1 MVKIKHL
8 LVLCL
13 WIQLSQ
19 ALFFDLFKPKS
30 VKRHYTRPSRTYFR
44 PKSVSRPTSVARS
57 GQWTP
62 ITKTTYKNQSSYK
75 SNSRSTTTTYTSK
88 NTYTPTKTY
97 TYPSST
103 YTTYTSNSHGTYS
116 PSSTSY
122 TYINYPYKTIS
133 RRPVSRRI
141 VNKQLIKVNKVI
153 PTMTFNDPKTK
164 VMDTKKTPETN
175 IENDA
180 PNRINIDDL
189 LSIGLPFEGT
199 EVDQDQTPKEA
210 EVSEDIIDILASKP
224 NLQTL
229 FKQIQDSGLTE
240 TLKNLPQVTIF
251 APSNQALEN
260 ENNLDENDLKRHVIL
275 VAIPSTNIE
284 TGPAVALSQDVLN
297 LTKSLDGKVQ
307 VGFEDISANVIEAD
321 IKAKNGVIHVIDEVL
336 RPFSIEDAIDLR
348 TDEI

>member
-30 VKRHYTRPSRTYFR
+30 VKRHYTRPSRTYYR
-44 PKSVSRPTSVARS
+44 PISVSRPTSVARS
-57 GQWTP
+57 GGQWTP
-62 ITKTTYKNQSSYK
+62 ITKTTYKNQPSYK

-122 TYINYPYKTIS
+122 TYVNYPYKTIS

-153 PTMTFNDPKTK
+153 PTMTFNDPKTT
-164 VMDTKKTPETN
+164 VMDSKKTPETN

-199 EVDQDQTPKEA
+199 EVRIFPYFQQIFCDLNPLYFHPRMTKIKHPRKLKSLKTSLTYWLQNPIFKHY
-210 EVSEDIIDILASKP
+210 LSK
-224 NLQTL
+224 
-229 FKQIQDSGLTE
+229 FKIQD
-240 TLKNLPQVTIF
+240 
-251 APSNQALEN
+251 
-260 ENNLDENDLKRHVIL
+260 
-275 VAIPSTNIE
+275 
-284 TGPAVALSQDVLN
+284 
-297 LTKSLDGKVQ
+297 
-307 VGFEDISANVIEAD
+307 
-321 IKAKNGVIHVIDEVL
+321 
-336 RPFSIEDAIDLR
+336 
-348 TDEI
+348 

>member
-1 MVKIKHL
+1 MGSGFTSQLTVRSSQKMVKIKHL

-13 WIQLSQ
+13 WFQLSQ

-88 NTYTPTKTY
+88 NTYTPT
-97 TYPSST
+97 
-103 YTTYTSNSHGTYS
+103 

-122 TYINYPYKTIS
+122 TYVNYPYKTIS
-133 RRPVSRRI
+133 RRPVSRR
-141 VNKQLIKVNKVI
+141 NVNKVI
-153 PTMTFNDPKTK
+153 PTMTFNDPKTT
-164 VMDTKKTPETN
+164 VMDSKKTPETN

-210 EVSEDIIDILASKP
+210 EVSEDIIDILASQP

-240 TLKNLPQVTIF
+240 TLRNLPQVTVF

-260 ENNLDENDLKRHVIL
+260 ENNLDEND
-275 VAIPSTNIE
+275 
-284 TGPAVALSQDVLN
+284 
-297 LTKSLDGKVQ
+297 
-307 VGFEDISANVIEAD
+307 
-321 IKAKNGVIHVIDEVL
+321 
-336 RPFSIEDAIDLR
+336 
-348 TDEI
+348 

>member
-30 VKRHYTRPSRTYFR
+30 VKRHYTRPSRTYYR

-57 GQWTP
+57 GGQWTP
-62 ITKTTYKNQSSYK
+62 ITKTTYKNQPSYK
-75 SNSRSTTTTYTSK
+75 SNSRSTTSTYTSK

-103 YTTYTSNSHGTYS
+103 YTTYTSNSHGTYT

-153 PTMTFNDPKTK
+153 PTMTFNDPKTT
-164 VMDTKKTPETN
+164 VMDSKKTPETN

-199 EVDQDQTPKEA
+199 EVRIFPYFQQIFCDLNPLYFHSRLTKIKHPRKLKSLKTSLTYWLQNPIFKHY
-210 EVSEDIIDILASKP
+210 LSK
-224 NLQTL
+224 
-229 FKQIQDSGLTE
+229 FKIQD
-240 TLKNLPQVTIF
+240 
-251 APSNQALEN
+251 
-260 ENNLDENDLKRHVIL
+260 
-275 VAIPSTNIE
+275 
-284 TGPAVALSQDVLN
+284 
-297 LTKSLDGKVQ
+297 
-307 VGFEDISANVIEAD
+307 
-321 IKAKNGVIHVIDEVL
+321 
-336 RPFSIEDAIDLR
+336 
-348 TDEI
+348 

>member
-1 MVKIKHL
+1 MGSGFTSQLTVRSSQKMVKIKHL

-13 WIQLSQ
+13 WFQLSQ

-75 SNSRSTTTTYTSK
+75 SNSRSTTTTYTS
-88 NTYTPTKTY
+88 
-97 TYPSST
+97 
-103 YTTYTSNSHGTYS
+103 NSHGTYT

-122 TYINYPYKTIS
+122 TYVNYPYKTIS

-189 LSIGLPFEGT
+189 LSIGLPFEGS
-199 EVDQDQTPKEA
+199 EVRIFPHFQQIFCDLNPLHFQSRLTKIKHPRKLK
-210 EVSEDIIDILASKP
+210 SLKTSLTYWLHNPIFKHYSSK
-224 NLQTL
+224 
-229 FKQIQDSGLTE
+229 FKIQD
-240 TLKNLPQVTIF
+240 
-251 APSNQALEN
+251 
-260 ENNLDENDLKRHVIL
+260 
-275 VAIPSTNIE
+275 
-284 TGPAVALSQDVLN
+284 
-297 LTKSLDGKVQ
+297 
-307 VGFEDISANVIEAD
+307 
-321 IKAKNGVIHVIDEVL
+321 
-336 RPFSIEDAIDLR
+336 
-348 TDEI
+348 